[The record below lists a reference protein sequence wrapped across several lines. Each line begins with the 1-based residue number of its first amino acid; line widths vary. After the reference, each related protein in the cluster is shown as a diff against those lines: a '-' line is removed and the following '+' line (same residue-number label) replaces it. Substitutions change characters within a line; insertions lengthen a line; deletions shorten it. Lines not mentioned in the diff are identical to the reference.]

1 MTHST
6 LLSKLKTLR
15 NIFQFR
21 LAHES
26 DQLTTELNDL
36 MDSFEIRHKFLQEQL
51 TELEVDHQ
59 SSLSQSPDSQSD
71 SVSMNQ
77 IHSVSEDSC
86 PDSCPDCAPSRDHHS
101 RALMTSQMKVKRV
114 GGFDSDSS
122 LPDSDSAVSSMSS
135 SDFQPGSEISQI
147 PVKIPVSQSWQ
158 GNTGRE
164 TLV

>member
-1 MTHST
+1 
-6 LLSKLKTLR
+6 
-15 NIFQFR
+15 
-21 LAHES
+21 
-26 DQLTTELNDL
+26 

-51 TELEVDHQ
+51 LEFEAAAVEHID
-59 SSLSQSPDSQSD
+59 QSD
-71 SVSMNQ
+71 NSSILNQ

-101 RALMTSQMKVKRV
+101 RALMTSQMKIKRV

-135 SDFQPGSEISQI
+135 SDFQPGSETSQI